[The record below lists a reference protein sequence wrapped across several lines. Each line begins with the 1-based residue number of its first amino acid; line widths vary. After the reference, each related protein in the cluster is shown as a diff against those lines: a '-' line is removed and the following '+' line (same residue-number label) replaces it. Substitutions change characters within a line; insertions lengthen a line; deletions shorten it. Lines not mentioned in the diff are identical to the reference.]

1 MMNRPFPT
9 QTMCGLAQVRM
20 VSVIGVSA
28 LLAGCSALGLGSSV
42 KMEMP
47 AQPQASAPAPVA
59 EEPVMTMPPVTEE
72 EAPPPDQMASMTP
85 PPPIPRPRPP
95 IPRRVTPPMPPAPAA
110 PPHVPEALPPSIAV
124 NMLIGSDFMAIRQVF
139 RSPDTIQN
147 SNLSVVW
154 IYSPPGCTLQL
165 FFYPDIATTTF
176 RLLKYDFRSASGE
189 ILMSGDPCM
198 QQMLANRGAPK

>member
-1 MMNRPFPT
+1 MMNRPFPVHLLR
-9 QTMCGLAQVRM
+9 GAVRARQAG
-20 VSVIGVSA
+20 VIGVSA
-28 LLAGCSALGLGSSV
+28 LLAGCSALGLGPSA
-42 KMEMP
+42 KMAMP
-47 AQPQASAPAPVA
+47 MVEPEASAPAPVIQ
-59 EEPVMTMPPVTEE
+59 EPMIPMPPME
-72 EAPPPDQMASMTP
+72 EAPNPQVASMMPTPPIPKPSPRPPAPPRRPPVP
-85 PPPIPRPRPP
+85 PPPAE
-95 IPRRVTPPMPPAPAA
+95 MPP
-110 PPHVPEALPPSIAV
+110 PPVAV
-124 NMLIGSDFMAIRQVF
+124 NTLIGSDFMAIRQVF

-176 RLLKYDFRSASGE
+176 RLLKYDFRNASGE

>member
-1 MMNRPFPT
+1 MKRPFAI
-9 QTMCGLAQVRM
+9 QTNFGATHARQA
-20 VSVIGVSA
+20 SVIGVSA
-28 LLAGCSALGLGSSV
+28 LLAGCSALGLGPS

-47 AQPQASAPAPVA
+47 MMEPEVIAPAPVA
-59 EEPVMTMPPVTEE
+59 EAPMAMPPMMEE
-72 EAPPPDQMASMTP
+72 MPEVASMV
-85 PPPIPRPRPP
+85 PPPIPKMAPRPP
-95 IPRRVTPPMPPAPAA
+95 PRRVPPPAP
-110 PPHVPEALPPSIAV
+110 PPPRVPEILPPPVAV
-124 NMLIGSDFMAIRQVF
+124 NTLIGSDFMAVRQIF

-176 RLLKYDFRSASGE
+176 RLLKYDLRNAAGE